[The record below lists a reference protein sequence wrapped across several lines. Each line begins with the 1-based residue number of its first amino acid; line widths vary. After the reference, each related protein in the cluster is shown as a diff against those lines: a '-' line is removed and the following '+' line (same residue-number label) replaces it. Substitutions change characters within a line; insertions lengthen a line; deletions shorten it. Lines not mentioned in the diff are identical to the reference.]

1 MFTGSRGCCDV
12 SRCFSVV
19 SYSLVWTGLV
29 FKCHGKVSQLF
40 TNEFIFSVKNVWA
53 PYAGFNRGKLCSD
66 PLGSLG
72 SDYPQKHKIGS
83 YVPALQLLVPR
94 GSEVQIPISCLT
106 SHEAGRMLY
115 FLMELK

>member
-1 MFTGSRGCCDV
+1 M
-12 SRCFSVV
+12 
-19 SYSLVWTGLV
+19 
-29 FKCHGKVSQLF
+29 SQLF

-53 PYAGFNRGKLCSD
+53 PYAGFNRGKLFSD